1 NNLEDIPTD
10 ESLYGMPNS
19 ISSLIKEKKANKQ
32 LTNWFDSVRLEI
44 SKQSIIDK
52 AIILAFIMCAPSRK
66 ILSGWLLDIEVAKV
80 INK

>member
-10 ESLYGMPNS
+10 EPLYGMPNS
-19 ISSLIKEKKANKQ
+19 TSSVIKGKKADKQ

-44 SKQSIIDK
+44 SKQSIIDE
-52 AIILAFIMCAPSRK
+52 AITLAFIMCAPSCE